1 MRKILPL
8 LLLLLGFITAF
19 SQKDKKP
26 TEAELKAEMAQ
37 IAYMDSVEK
46 AMKYEHG
53 TVLLQGG
60 IAKINIPSGYKFLN
74 SEQASF
80 IVTNVWGNP
89 PQTVLGMLMP
99 ENVKIT
105 DSNSYAFIIEWDEMG
120 YVKDND
126 ADEIDYD
133 DLLKDLQDETE
144 EANEERTKEG
154 YEAVKLVGWAAKPF
168 YDKQHKILHWAKE
181 VKFGEMGGGENTL
194 NYNVRILGRKGVLI
208 LNAVSGMSQL
218 PLVNNDI
225 KSVLNI
231 VEFTEGNKYENFD
244 SNMDTV
250 AAVGIG
256 GLVAGKVLAKLGF
269 LGLLAKF
276 FAPLL
281 KFGKLGFVAI
291 AAGFSALWRFITGRK
306 KEEETSAEIAEDSS
320 EEGSDN
326 V

>member
-1 MRKILPL
+1 MRKTLPL
-8 LLLLLGFITAF
+8 LLLLLCSVFAF
-19 SQKDKKP
+19 AQKDKKP
-26 TEAELKAEMAQ
+26 TEAEIKAELAQ
-37 IAYMDSVEK
+37 IAFMDSVEK

-53 TVLLQGG
+53 SILLQGG
-60 IAKINIPSGYKFLN
+60 IAKINVPAGYKFLN

-80 IVTNVWGNP
+80 IVTSVWGNP
-89 PQTVLGMLMP
+89 PQTVLGMLIP

-105 DSNSYAFIIEWDEMG
+105 DSKSYAFIVEWDEMG
-120 YVKDND
+120 YVKDDD

-133 DLLKDLQDETE
+133 DLLKDLQDETD
-144 EANEERTKEG
+144 EANEVRKQEG

-181 VKFGEMGGGENTL
+181 VKFGEMGGENTL
-194 NYNVRILGRKGVLI
+194 NYNIRILGRKGVLV
-208 LNAVSGMSQL
+208 LNAVAGMSQL

-225 KSVLNI
+225 KNVLNI

-244 SNMDTV
+244 SNIDTV

-281 KFGKLGFVAI
+281 KFGKLGFIAI
-291 AAGFSALWRFITGRK
+291 AGALSALWRFITGRK
-306 KEEETSAEIAEDSS
+306 KEEEPTAEIVDENT
-320 EEGSDN
+320 EEGKGN